1 MIDSNLR
8 PSILIISSVDPSI
21 GPARVSDDYY
31 NAFKQAGF
39 QIDLL
44 TLYPVKGKPEYLSVY
59 NKPSRSRDLFYRLM
73 SFLTGLRKVN
83 TGYGFFYTY
92 ETMPPVPVKRVLA
105 NIKRD
110 YDAVLVFFWQG
121 LLSFATIQ
129 GIYNRLHCQI
139 HFMGVD
145 YSQMSGGC
153 HFTHDCQ
160 KYKTGCGCCP
170 AINSRNVNDFT
181 RFNVKYRKKVYEAV
195 KPIVLGN
202 LYMRSCYYNT
212 SYLLKDARV
221 EPSFDIFNENEFYP
235 MDKDALRTK
244 YGISHDKKFI
254 LFFGCQRLNDPR
266 KGMDYLIKSLRI
278 FWDSLNPLQRKGVLA
293 LIAGREIDEIKDS
306 IEFDV
311 NYVGYVPSSQM
322 PELYSLADVFLSPS
336 VDDAG
341 PTMVNQS
348 LCCGTPVIAFEM
360 GAALETVR
368 RGMTGY
374 CAKLKDCEDFAK
386 GIYQLY
392 SLSKEEYASMKNQ
405 CRDAVLSK
413 SSYEVHVK
421 DFLRIY
427 KKYLQAE

>member
-59 NKPSRSRDLFYRLM
+59 NKPSRLRDIVFRLL
-73 SFLTGLRKVN
+73 SFLTGLRKLN

-92 ETMPPVPVKRVLA
+92 ETIPPVPVKRVLTT
-105 NIKRD
+105 IKRD

-129 GIYNRLHCQI
+129 AIYNRLHCQI

-181 RFNVKYRKKVYEAV
+181 RFNVKFRKKVYETV

-212 SYLLKDARV
+212 SFLLKDARV
-221 EPSFDIFNENEFYP
+221 EPSFDIFNKDEFYP
-235 MDKDALRTK
+235 MDKTALRAK
-244 YGISHDKKFI
+244 YGISPDKRFI
-254 LFFGCQRLNDPR
+254 LFFGCKSLKDPR

-278 FWDSLNPLQRKGVLA
+278 FGDSLNQSQREEIIV
-293 LIAGREIDEIKDS
+293 LIAGNGIDDIKDL
-306 IEFDV
+306 IEFDI
-311 NYVGYVPSSQM
+311 NYVGYVPASQM
-322 PELYSLADVFLSPS
+322 PELYSLADVYLSPS

-348 LCCGTPVIAFEM
+348 LCCGTPVVAFEM
-360 GAALETVR
+360 GAAMETVK

-374 CAKLKDCEDFAK
+374 CAKFKDSKDFAD
-386 GIYQLY
+386 GIFQIYN
-392 SLSKEEYASMKNQ
+392 LSKEDYASMRKN
-405 CRDAVLSK
+405 CRDVIISRT
-413 SSYEVHVK
+413 SYEARVN

-427 KKYLQAE
+427 KKYQ